1 MTEIFGSETSLQP
14 VQISAC
20 GQADLNH
27 EDQLRALLRLP
38 SDRTAAE
45 FHAQAAAAADR
56 FMRAYAP

>member
-1 MTEIFGSETSLQP
+1 MVMGHS
-14 VQISAC
+14 
-20 GQADLNH
+20 
-27 EDQLRALLRLP
+27 QLRALLRLP